1 MTEKKS
7 DKPITFNISF
17 WWAFGFSFVFI
28 LYGGVKMVLSFLD
41 RNYADIAQPIIF
53 LLIGL
58 ILITLAFAYKE
69 RKQWSWYAQIG
80 VNGLIILLAIIG
92 FQRMENI
99 IILILAGIAMFSLF
113 SSSTK
118 RYLFNGQ

>member
-1 MTEKKS
+1 MTEKQS
-7 DKPITFNISF
+7 DRPITYTLSF
-17 WWAFGFSFVFI
+17 WWAFGFALIFI
-28 LYGGVKMVLSFLD
+28 LYGGVKMVLGFLD
-41 RNYADIAQPIIF
+41 RNYTDIAQPVIF

-58 ILITLAFAYKE
+58 TLITLAFAYRE

-92 FQRMENI
+92 FQRIENI